1 MSIAELRTHGKNT
14 SEGCQNNEVA
24 GIEYL
29 HSRMTKLAVKKPRG
43 YRVKRPWGDPTA
55 KFKGK
60 QREDGTTLLEAES
73 QRTSATDQLQ
83 QRVVKHWSR
92 LLRDAVETG
101 IFPKYNPN

>member
-1 MSIAELRTHGKNT
+1 MGKNR

-29 HSRMTKLAVKKPRG
+29 HSRMTELAVKKPRAD
-43 YRVKRPWGDPTA
+43 RVKRPTA

-83 QRVVKHWSR
+83 Q
-92 LLRDAVETG
+92 
-101 IFPKYNPN
+101 